1 MRTILHDNIRR
12 RLPYCTFHFTF
23 EKETRWRILLM
34 MCHINNM
41 YELRTLCTQK
51 DKTKESP
58 KALKKKIIQERSWST
73 HVREVERDVRLRPL
87 EVLVAHNFSKIK
99 PYLYSPQAQIAFGLI
114 SDYVGPLSTFGHP
127 FSSLPCS
134 WEHHT
139 HQ

>member
-1 MRTILHDNIRR
+1 MTILDGVYHIA
-12 RLPYCTFHFTF
+12 PS
-23 EKETRWRILLM
+23 IL
-34 MCHINNM
+34 H
-41 YELRTLCTQK
+41 
-51 DKTKESP
+51 
-58 KALKKKIIQERSWST
+58 LKKKRGGESCWWCVISTICTNCGLCAHKKTKRRKVQKKKKKNTKQERSWST

-139 HQ
+139 HR

>member
-1 MRTILHDNIRR
+1 MENLVDDVSYQQYVRTADFVHTKRQNE
-12 RLPYCTFHFTF
+12 
-23 EKETRWRILLM
+23 EKSKSI
-34 MCHINNM
+34 
-41 YELRTLCTQK
+41 
-51 DKTKESP
+51 
-58 KALKKKIIQERSWST
+58 KKKNTKQERSWST

-127 FSSLPCS
+127 FSSVPCS

-139 HQ
+139 HR